1 MRMLTNIVAHDANA
15 VRASI
20 AVVDHVKA
28 TDLTNATPCAGWNLT
43 DLLTH
48 MAAQHRG
55 FAAAARGNGADLE
68 AWSNLP
74 LGPDP
79 VAEYRNSAA
88 QVLAAFAEDGVLE
101 RAFAIPEVNADAEF
115 PADIAIAM
123 HTVDYLVHAWDV
135 ARAIGVEF
143 TADIDAVRAV
153 TPLVA
158 MIPDDASRLAT
169 GAAFAPAVP
178 SAPGASEFEVMLAVL
193 GRDPNWTR

>member
-1 MRMLTNIVAHDANA
+1 MLTNIVAHDATA

-28 TDLTNATPCAGWNLT
+28 TDLTNATPCANWNLR

-68 AWSNLP
+68 AWANLP
-74 LGPDP
+74 LGADP
-79 VAEYRNSAA
+79 VGEYRDAA
-88 QVLAAFAEDGVLE
+88 EEVLAAFAEEGVVH
-101 RAFAIPEVNADAEF
+101 RHFAIPEVNADAEF
-115 PADIAIAM
+115 PGDIAVAM

-143 TADIDAVRAV
+143 EADMAAVIATA
-153 TPLVA
+153 PLVA
-158 MIPDDASRLAT
+158 RIPDDASRLEP
-169 GAAFAPAVP
+169 GAAFAPALP
-178 SAPGASEFEVMLAVL
+178 TEGANEFDTMLAAL
-193 GRDPNWTR
+193 GRDRNWTR